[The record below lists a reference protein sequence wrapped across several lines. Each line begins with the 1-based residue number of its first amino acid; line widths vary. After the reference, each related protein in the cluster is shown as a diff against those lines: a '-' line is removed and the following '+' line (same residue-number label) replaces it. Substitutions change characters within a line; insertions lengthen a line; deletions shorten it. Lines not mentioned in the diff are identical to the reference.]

1 MKRLLFLQRI
11 LASVIDL
18 LVIYFPSQFLAF
30 ILFRESSSAQI
41 WLPVFL
47 FILYNLLVTAH
58 FSGQTLGKYFA
69 GLKVASPSSSMM
81 EMGQRE
87 AVKILYFLP
96 LAGLLFMLISLIIY
110 LKEGR
115 FLHDKMGQ
123 SEVIVSGRP

>member
-1 MKRLLFLQRI
+1 MKKILLLQRI
-11 LASVIDL
+11 LASLIDL
-18 LVIYFPSQFLAF
+18 LVVYLPCQFLVF
-30 ILFRESSSAQI
+30 VLFPNLGSAQI

-47 FILYNLLVTAH
+47 FILYNVLVTAY

-69 GLKVASPSSSMM
+69 GLKVASQSSLMM

-96 LAGLLFMLISLIIY
+96 LAGPLFMLISLMIY

-115 FLHDKMGQ
+115 FFHDKFGQ
-123 SEVIVSGRP
+123 SEVIVSGRH